1 MAKLFYLKE
10 RDNPQFDK
18 VFYVK
23 MGQCS
28 KTEAK
33 KHEQTLYGFNRMIP
47 YETEQEY
54 NDAIKQYELAGFKV
68 NI

>member
-1 MAKLFYLKE
+1 MDKLFYLKE
-10 RDNPQFDK
+10 RNNPQFDK
-18 VFYVK
+18 VYYVK

-33 KHEQTLYGFNRMIP
+33 KHEKTLYGSNTMIP
-47 YETEQEY
+47 FSTEQEY